1 MATLTNA
8 FQINGVIDTSK
19 NVLANIN
26 DLCTAAG
33 AWATYDITT
42 GLWSV
47 IINRAGNSVFSF
59 TDSNIIGSINVS
71 GTGINEA
78 YNKVTVQFPHK
89 DLRDQTDY
97 VDLVI
102 PVGDRFPNEIDNTLQ
117 IDTNLFNDPVQA
129 AYIGQ
134 VELKQ
139 SRVDRVVEFRTDY
152 TALGLRAGDIIDITN
167 DAYGFNDK
175 LFRIVKITEDDT
187 QDGGIELS
195 ITALEYDVNIYNSSG
210 LIREERSKKTG
221 IVPKAANTAVTN
233 SDNNAITNNVTN
245 SLLDPANLAIMGL
258 LMGAL
263 TRIGNNSGL
272 TPTVYT
278 FITGII
284 TATQP
289 DYAWHEINLGF
300 SATLPYTGTYKTTY
314 SINWGGSGT
323 WGRDGVAKRS
333 RIVIRSGGTL
343 INDPTLA
350 ETGDDYVQLAE
361 DHFLDAIY
369 SGTAG
374 QTITFH
380 FQYNTDWGGDYGGNG
395 GPGSSAI
402 FLINAETKCVGR

>member
-8 FQINGVIDTSK
+8 FQINGVIDTSR

-26 DLCTAAG
+26 DLTTAAG

-47 IINRAGNSVFSF
+47 IINRAGSSVFSF

-102 PVGDRFPNEIDNTLQ
+102 PIGDRFPNEIDNTLQ

-129 AYIGQ
+129 AYIAQ

-167 DAYGFNDK
+167 DAYGFNSK

-195 ITALEYDVNIYNSSG
+195 ISALEYDVNIYNSSG

-221 IVPKAANTAVTN
+221 IVPKAANTAITN
-233 SDNNAITNNVTN
+233 SDNNATTNNVTN
-245 SLLDPANLAIMGL
+245 SLLDPSNLAVIAL
-258 LMGAL
+258 LMNAL
-263 TRIGNNSGL
+263 TRNGNSSLASGAIGVTPLVYAFKTSFLSAIVTDGSDDDISLGYYKIVPLSG
-272 TPTVYT
+272 
-278 FITGII
+278 I
-284 TATQP
+284 
-289 DYAWHEINLGF
+289 
-300 SATLPYTGTYKTTY
+300 YKIKY
-314 SINWGGSGT
+314 NINWGGGANGSATNGALKNST
-323 WGRDGVAKRS
+323 IS
-333 RIVIRSGGTL
+333 YRI
-343 INDPTLA
+343 
-350 ETGDDYVQLAE
+350 
-361 DHFLDAIY
+361 
-369 SGTAG
+369 
-374 QTITFH
+374 
-380 FQYNTDWGGDYGGNG
+380 NG
-395 GPGSSAI
+395 GPIIEDGDSATGDLHVQI
-402 FLINAETKCVGR
+402 YEDHIIEGVLALNAGDRIDFCFRYATDWPTAVFLVNAELLLLQRA